1 MLQRSVERRAAGVVA
16 QQDRAAVAQSHNRQV
31 ASRLQVAVAMAVLL
45 TGGKGSVGDARMVH
59 DFARSGPS
67 TLSLSLPRFWN
78 IQGRSAGCLSSRR
91 DSRVGGSMV
100 RRWQSRME
108 LAGWLRV
115 LLAGA
120 GLSLQSSDLP
130 LPTLRLSG

>member
-67 TLSLSLPRFWN
+67 TLSLSLSLGFGIFRADLRDVSVRDEILESGEVWFAGGSPGWSW
-78 IQGRSAGCLSSRR
+78 QAGCVFCWPVQGYRCS
-91 DSRVGGSMV
+91 
-100 RRWQSRME
+100 
-108 LAGWLRV
+108 
-115 LLAGA
+115 
-120 GLSLQSSDLP
+120 
-130 LPTLRLSG
+130 LPTCLCPPYA